1 MQICESFAK
10 FKKILTKLKKTH
22 ILTLTEPNT
31 PLNDADH
38 VGSFNFR
45 RKCMGGLKQHQ
56 DPMTIEE
63 QIKNLKKIGLIVAD
77 EEYAKKILNDISYFR
92 LIKAYSLGFK
102 EKNSNYNSDVTF
114 EQIVELYLFNAN
126 FRQITFAQIEKIE
139 INCRCR
145 ISNYVAETYG
155 VLGYTDS
162 NNFVDSEYHKTFL
175 EDIEEEIVRNSKA
188 PFVRNFRE
196 NYEGGQLPIYA
207 LVEVFSFGTLSK
219 FFKNMKNPD
228 KKAVAKTFG
237 IGYTYLESWL
247 ESISYVRN
255 ICAHYGRLY
264 NAKLSKTPLL
274 YKEYSEAG
282 IGNNRMF
289 GILLCMKHILKNDS
303 HWNLYVQ
310 DIETLIDK
318 YEKVDIKTMGFPKN
332 WKEMLLL

>member
-1 MQICESFAK
+1 
-10 FKKILTKLKKTH
+10 
-22 ILTLTEPNT
+22 
-31 PLNDADH
+31 
-38 VGSFNFR
+38 
-45 RKCMGGLKQHQ
+45 
-56 DPMTIEE
+56 MTIEE
-63 QIKNLKKIGLIVAD
+63 QIKNLKEIGLIVAD

-102 EKNSNYNSDVTF
+102 GKNSNYNSDVTF

-145 ISNYVAETYG
+145 ISNYFAETYG
-155 VLGYTDS
+155 VLGYADS
-162 NNFVDSEYHKTFL
+162 NNFADSEYHKIFL
-175 EDIEEEIVRNSKA
+175 ADIEEEIIRNSKA

-318 YEKVDIKTMGFPKN
+318 YEKVDIQTMGFPKN
-332 WKEMLLL
+332 WKELLLI

>member
-1 MQICESFAK
+1 
-10 FKKILTKLKKTH
+10 
-22 ILTLTEPNT
+22 
-31 PLNDADH
+31 
-38 VGSFNFR
+38 
-45 RKCMGGLKQHQ
+45 MGDIKQHQ

-63 QIKNLKKIGLIVAD
+63 QIKNLKEIGLIVAD

-102 EKNSNYNSDVTF
+102 EKNGNYNSDVTF

-145 ISNYVAETYG
+145 MSNYFAKTYG
-155 VLGYTDS
+155 VLGYVDS

-264 NAKLSKTPLL
+264 NAKLSKTPIL

-282 IGNNRMF
+282 IGNNRIF
-289 GILLCMKHILKNDS
+289 GILLCMKHILKDDS

-310 DIETLIDK
+310 DIENLIGK

-332 WKEMLLL
+332 WKELLLV

>member
-1 MQICESFAK
+1 
-10 FKKILTKLKKTH
+10 
-22 ILTLTEPNT
+22 
-31 PLNDADH
+31 
-38 VGSFNFR
+38 
-45 RKCMGGLKQHQ
+45 MGLLISG
-56 DPMTIEE
+56 D
-63 QIKNLKKIGLIVAD
+63 IK
-77 EEYAKKILNDISYFR
+77 
-92 LIKAYSLGFK
+92 
-102 EKNSNYNSDVTF
+102 
-114 EQIVELYLFNAN
+114 
-126 FRQITFAQIEKIE
+126 
-139 INCRCR
+139 
-145 ISNYVAETYG
+145 
-155 VLGYTDS
+155 
-162 NNFVDSEYHKTFL
+162 
-175 EDIEEEIVRNSKA
+175 EEIGRNSKA

-219 FFKNMKNPD
+219 FFKNMQNPD

-310 DIETLIDK
+310 DIEILIDK
-318 YEKVDIKTMGFPKN
+318 YEKVDIKTMGFPEN
-332 WKEMLLL
+332 WKELLLV